1 MHCMVQP
8 MYTRLLLGF
17 TLVMCYTATWWLHR
31 RSRQRRRFCP
41 KKTPTRRT
49 TLLGR
54 LSCPCP
60 RQAGRRFRYERDRD
74 DMYRIIPTDG
84 SPTSLVSASFL
95 QVTLDSPQLDSFQQ
109 AELLRSYPALMQE
122 MFTSIMAQMYPD
134 GTTAYEMPFPD
145 PVVDGHRWH
154 MGLLGKTQQQHRI
167 RVRLGGGGG
176 RQWNFRWP
184 AL

>member
-17 TLVMCYTATWWLHR
+17 TLVMCYTATVVAAPP
-31 RSRQRRRFCP
+31 F
-41 KKTPTRRT
+41 KTAQAVLPQEDTDQKT

-60 RQAGRRFRYERDRD
+60 QQARRRFRYERDRD

-109 AELLRSYPALMQE
+109 ACCVVSCLDAGDVHQHYG
-122 MFTSIMAQMYPD
+122 PD
-134 GTTAYEMPFPD
+134 
-145 PVVDGHRWH
+145 VS
-154 MGLLGKTQQQHRI
+154 
-167 RVRLGGGGG
+167 
-176 RQWNFRWP
+176 
-184 AL
+184 